1 MAWRWREDS
10 QGAWHH
16 VMNRGLARRSVF
28 EDREC
33 VRYFLSC
40 LARVVRK
47 GLLEVHAYCVMTT
60 HFHLLV
66 RSPTGEL
73 SRGMQLVQ
81 NRYVRWFNRRARRDG
96 PLFRGRFLS
105 RHVDS
110 LEYRRTLVRYI
121 DHNPVAA
128 GMVLCA
134 ELYPHG
140 SARRYR
146 EARGPLWLR
155 RSWVEEDARAR
166 AGASR
171 FSYEL
176 YQLAFGAPLG
186 EGTKELV
193 EARLLSNAR
202 GPDPLDDLI
211 HSAPESVG
219 RWMQRKAELA
229 DGTRP
234 GIPCASPTAVLRSW
248 EQRVRAHPEWR
259 LPRGGKP
266 VEVWPVLLVGL
277 LRDLAG
283 SSWTEIRQRTN
294 ASPSG
299 IQRRYQAHQAWMGM
313 DAAYLEMVG
322 EVGVECVRG

>member
-1 MAWRWREDS
+1 MVWRWRSDG
-10 QGAWHH
+10 QGVWHH

-47 GLLEVHAYCVMTT
+47 GWLEVHAYCVMTT

-66 RSPTGEL
+66 RSPSGEL

-81 NRYVRWFNRRARRDG
+81 NRYVRWFNRKARRDG
-96 PLFRGRFLS
+96 ALFRGRFLS
-105 RHVDS
+105 RHVAS
-110 LEYRRTLVRYI
+110 MEYRRVLVRYI

-128 GMVLCA
+128 GMVPCA

-146 EARGPLWLR
+146 EAKGPRWLE
-155 RSWVEEDARAR
+155 RSWVEADAVAR
-166 AGASR
+166 VGASR

-176 YQLAFGAPLG
+176 YRLAFGAPLDEAMG
-186 EGTKELV
+186 ELV
-193 EARLLSNAR
+193 EARLHSNAR
-202 GPDPLDDLI
+202 GPDPLDELI
-211 HSAPESVG
+211 HSAPEGVG
-219 RWMQRKAELA
+219 RWLRRKAELA

-234 GIPCASPTAVLRSW
+234 GFPCASPTAVLRCL
-248 EQRVRAHPEWR
+248 EQRVRAHSKWR
-259 LPRGGKP
+259 LPRGASS

-283 SSWTEIRQRTN
+283 SSWSEIQQRTA
-294 ASPSG
+294 ASASG
-299 IQRRYQAHQAWMGM
+299 VQRRYQAHRVWMGQ
-313 DAAYLEMVG
+313 DAAYVEAVG
-322 EVGVECVRG
+322 EVGVECLRE